1 MLMSFYTKIHFHS
14 RINGHENCA
23 SLLLGAID
31 PSIVSCRDDKGRW
44 VRPRCRALVLESWP
58 LFCVVE

>member
-1 MLMSFYTKIHFHS
+1 MLMSFYIKIHFHF

-31 PSIVSCRDDKGRW
+31 SSIVSCRDDKGRW
-44 VRPRCRALVLESWP
+44 VRPRCHTSGLESWS